1 MDPSDTIK
9 VMVKTLRQKEQ
20 FEVPQSCTVWQFK
33 GEVARR
39 FNTQPDLL
47 FLIHAGKVLED
58 QHTLI
63 HCGIHS
69 GDRIHL
75 IIKSQRRPQDVQAGE
90 GTAATQMRPPGHSNS
105 SVFLGS
111 SAAQQCQNVL
121 LESLAQQLAAS
132 QDIVAQIMDNLLSS
146 VMHSNLELNAVGGNS
161 FLSGF
166 LLGVTA
172 VDLLDV
178 QFRDVSDLVQILDEQ
193 DVHTYSLGRRFLQYI
208 LSNSDLLRE
217 ILTSSPRLQQLA
229 ETDPGLREILNNPQ
243 AIIELLQASSNPAV
257 LQEMVRNRDMALN
270 NLESIPGGLTILEQM
285 YREMEEPMDASET
298 QLDDNPFASLDRN
311 PPQSGARLPA
321 CTENRTPLPNPWAP
335 QPNSDGDDAD
345 DDDALADTDDGSASG
360 LSPTAEAVVTI
371 LRESQSMAEQLLDNP
386 ELMSSL
392 TTALVSPGSPAQAL
406 LSDAAAA
413 SHGRSPSQEQ
423 WPQELPPEMENVEVS
438 PLLRNLRATQ
448 ALLQMQ
454 VGLYTLMREVPDL
467 LLSLEDVDEDSD
479 LQSDSPQSSESEDD
493 AAEDEA
499 ATEAQAEMG
508 EEAPQTRFQTQME
521 QLRAMG
527 FQDQTAILEA
537 LVEAGGDMGA
547 AVKILTSRQ
556 TTRRDCD
563 P

>member
-75 IIKSQRRPQDVQAGE
+75 IIKSQRTPRDVQAGE
-90 GTAATQMRPPGHSNS
+90 GTAATQMQPPGHSNS
-105 SVFLGS
+105 SVFSLGS

-392 TTALVSPGSPAQAL
+392 TTAL
-406 LSDAAAA
+406 
-413 SHGRSPSQEQ
+413 

-479 LQSDSPQSSESEDD
+479 LQSDSPQSS
-493 AAEDEA
+493 
-499 ATEAQAEMG
+499 
-508 EEAPQTRFQTQME
+508 
-521 QLRAMG
+521 
-527 FQDQTAILEA
+527 
-537 LVEAGGDMGA
+537 
-547 AVKILTSRQ
+547 
-556 TTRRDCD
+556 
-563 P
+563 